1 MSFTEIGGRQQIPV
15 EEDEGYTE
23 KNYHKVSDD

>member
-1 MSFTEIGGRQQIPV
+1 MNYWILGALAETETEEDD

-23 KNYHKVSDD
+23 KKES